1 LPRRFA
7 ASARAGQAVKISG
20 LGVAAALV
28 VLGCST
34 TPKPGPAPSTSADTV
49 RSPRPSDVLV
59 RVTSSESFSPQRGEA
74 AIRAFVPEIA
84 PVDSG
89 GECFTGRLPG
99 SGATTIS
106 ASFPTRKAARTT
118 ITLTFDSAGHLARY
132 SETRGVPHP
141 QSPAG
146 LTDAQRQEAVRMAID
161 TTRST
166 SLSFDYAI
174 DQAIVMNRG
183 GRKPTN
189 AIMGTVRSFER
200 LDKLGPPIA
209 RIERAR
215 KLCGV

>member
-1 LPRRFA
+1 MGR
-7 ASARAGQAVKISG
+7 I
-20 LGVAAALV
+20 GVAAAIFV
-28 VLGCST
+28 VACST
-34 TPKPGPAPSTSADTV
+34 TPKPTSTTPPVADTA
-49 RSPRPSDVLV
+49 RAARQPDVMV
-59 RVTSSESFSPQRGEA
+59 RVRSSESFTPQRGEA
-74 AIRAFVPEIA
+74 AIQAFVPEIA

-89 GECFTGRLPG
+89 GECYTGRLPG

-106 ASFPTRKAARTT
+106 ASFPTRKAPRTT
-118 ITLTFDSAGHLARY
+118 ITLVFDSAGHLARY
-132 SETRGVPHP
+132 SELRGVPRP
-141 QSPAG
+141 QSPIG
-146 LTDAQRQEAVRMAID
+146 LTDAQREEAVRVAVD

-174 DQAIVMNRG
+174 DQAVVMNRG

-189 AIMGTVRSFER
+189 AIMGTIRSFER